1 MSHEVGKK
9 LSNSGDSLKL
19 LAPNNNRKVICGWFN
34 QLCMVIVQKMIEREI
49 GYRGSKSGL
58 FSKPVKE
65 QRVDGSWRNVPQLR
79 LRCILMGFERSY
91 QIKILS
97 KQISK
102 VRFYSTL
109 TANKTEIQLIL
120 NP

>member
-9 LSNSGDSLKL
+9 LSNSGNSLKL
-19 LAPNNNRKVICGWFN
+19 MAPNNNRKVICGWSN
-34 QLCMVIVQKMIEREI
+34 QLCKVIVQKMIEREI

-58 FSKPVKE
+58 STKLVKE
-65 QRVDGSWRNVPQLR
+65 QRVDGSWRKVPQLR
-79 LRCILMGFERSY
+79 LRYTLMGFERSY

-97 KQISK
+97 KQINK

-109 TANKTEIQLIL
+109 TANETQTQLIL